1 MPWFKSIQPAILGF
15 QILIL
20 CFVAIL
26 VANIHNKKGPVANR
40 SHSLLK
46 ITLQVSGYSVFDLS
60 YSLCFYYFAFIK
72 VCVFMNWCNTASDV
86 FFFTQNI
93 TCCLAGHAGKLYVT

>member
-40 SHSLLK
+40 SHSLRK
-46 ITLQVSGYSVFDLS
+46 VTLQVSGYSVFDCILRFVFLLFCR
-60 YSLCFYYFAFIK
+60 YK
-72 VCVFMNWCNTASDV
+72 GMCVYELVQHS
-86 FFFTQNI
+86 Q
-93 TCCLAGHAGKLYVT
+93 